1 MLQKSVQV
9 NRKILATQSDI
20 FRTQIPTRIKFGQ
33 ASASDKSPVTGKKY
47 MKRVEN
53 KYSLWGPSPFLPNY
67 SYTEIWFWGW
77 KNGKSNMKAEG
88 NKVSILKT
96 MVHSHFFQ

>member
-1 MLQKSVQV
+1 
-9 NRKILATQSDI
+9 
-20 FRTQIPTRIKFGQ
+20 
-33 ASASDKSPVTGKKY
+33 

-53 KYSLWGPSPFLPNY
+53 KYSSGGPTPFFPY
-67 SYTEIWFWGW
+67 YTEIWFWGW

-96 MVHSHFFQ
+96 LVHSHFSNNTTKFRFGDGKNVKNGENVYETNLFF